1 MKKIVSIALSMI
13 LAIGVLAPMGDV
25 FAIDATNSAMA
36 SYDVDGDGDD
46 NESEFAKSL
55 PIRFSV
61 TVSAWETA
69 ENNTNI
75 TIK

>member
-1 MKKIVSIALSMI
+1 MTNF
-13 LAIGVLAPMGDV
+13 IGDKDKDGVPDDKNDDV
-25 FAIDATNSAMA
+25 A
-36 SYDVDGDGDD
+36 DVDGDGDT
-46 NESEFAKSL
+46 NETEFAKSL

-61 TVSAWETA
+61 TVSDWESA